1 MHQRTE
7 ALSGVKTPGLVD
19 LQVNGYKGVDFS
31 SGELTQGDFIRA
43 CRGLF
48 EAGTTAFLPTM
59 VTSRQDVYEH
69 NLPIIAECLEMPE
82 FEGRLLGIHIEG
94 PFISAQDGTRGAHN
108 ADWVRAP
115 DTGFLD
121 KLIDWAGARVKLLT
135 IAAEPRGAD
144 DLARYAVGKGI
155 AVALGHQD
163 ADEED
168 IERLVRAG
176 AVALTHLGNGVP
188 AMLPRHKNPVWAGL
202 GNDDLTATIIA
213 DGNHL
218 PISILKTIIRTK
230 GPQRCVVISD
240 GGSLSGFGPGRY
252 ETLGH
257 KVVLEENG
265 RLYDPKTGYM
275 CGSSATMLRCMNH
288 LASLDLLRPEELIAM
303 GFYNPL
309 KLIGLAPKDAAP
321 GGSVAP
327 PARGPGGLSGDIF
340 FDDGRRS
347 FYLRRRE

>member
-7 ALSGVKTPGLVD
+7 ALSGVKIPGLID

-31 SGELTQGDFIRA
+31 SGELTQGNFIRA

-108 ADWVRAP
+108 AEWVRAP

-121 KLIDWAGARVKLLT
+121 KLIGWADGRVKLLT
-135 IAAEPRGAD
+135 IAAEPRGAEG
-144 DLARYAVGKGI
+144 LARYAVRKGI

-168 IERLVRAG
+168 IDRLVCAG
-176 AVALTHLGNGVP
+176 TVALTHLGNGVP

-202 GNDDLTATIIA
+202 ANDDLTATIIA

-218 PISILKTIIRTK
+218 PASILKTIIRTK
-230 GPQRCVVISD
+230 GPERCVVISD

-275 CGSSATMLRCMNH
+275 CGSSATMLKCMNH
-288 LASLDLLRPEELIAM
+288 LASLGLVGLDELVAM
-303 GFYNPL
+303 GFHNPL
-309 KLIGLAPKDAAP
+309 KLIGLAAKHVAP
-321 GGSVAP
+321 GD
-327 PARGPGGLSGDIF
+327 PGGLSGDIF
-340 FDDGRRS
+340 FDEGRRA
-347 FYLRRRE
+347 FYLKRGR